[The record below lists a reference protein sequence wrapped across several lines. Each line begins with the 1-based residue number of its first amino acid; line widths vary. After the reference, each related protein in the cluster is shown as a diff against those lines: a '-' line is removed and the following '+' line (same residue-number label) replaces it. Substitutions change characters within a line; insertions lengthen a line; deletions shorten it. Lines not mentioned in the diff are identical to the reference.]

1 MGAAAFD
8 LDDDG
13 DQDLFVANDSG
24 PNALLRNLGD
34 GSFTDAGLLTG
45 TALSADGAT
54 QGSMG
59 AAVADAD
66 GNGLPDLVVTNFAH
80 DHYAYYRGLAPDLFL
95 EDAVG
100 AGIAAPTFAPLG
112 WGALF
117 LDADN
122 DGSLDIAFANGH
134 LYPQVL
140 EDPALGERYA
150 QPDQLFRRTGEG
162 YRETALGPPFRSSRG
177 MAFLDVEGDGAAEI
191 VVSNQDAPPTL
202 WRIEPPPSASWLRF
216 RLLDP
221 VGERSG
227 LGAEVSLS
235 AGLRSAAASLGAGDS
250 YASDSQRVL
259 HFGLGQHPET
269 PVAAAVRWADG
280 TVETHPALLPR
291 TTWLLRRGVP
301 AIPPPRPMTRPR
313 RIRRGRIGPG
323 SGRRA
328 GSPLVPLAAV
338 ALTLSAF
345 VPSEAAPPE
354 QDPEERRRMLRAL
367 ALLETGEP
375 ERAIPLLLEL
385 TEAVP
390 HHGPARLQLGALAIE
405 RGEWQVAAAHLR
417 AAAGSVGEEAP
428 EGAVPVQRPG
438 LAWALLADALDEA
451 GDLGE
456 ALEATERALRL
467 APAYLPALLRR
478 SAVARRL
485 AARDPEEP
493 EMRTVLLETA
503 LRAARSARERAPGRP
518 APWTA
523 LALAAHDAHL
533 PQLARCAAHRAL
545 ELAPDDSRPRYLFA
559 RIVSEADPAAALEAA
574 EGAVAAGLR
583 EEPAVWMTLGELRAF
598 RMDLDGS
605 LEAYRQALRLD
616 PAAAGEMASLPLD
629 AIAAGGDA
637 ELLDLLRDRAGRI
650 PDALNTRFALAK
662 AALRQ
667 GRTGSAVDELT
678 RLAAAAPDHAAILT
692 SLHAALRHT
701 GDDGTAD
708 AVLLRLEAVQA
719 AAAEAWERANAAR
732 QGSRKAREALAREDF
747 AAAVSLW
754 EGFLLDPALAA
765 ALAPGDLA
773 ADLAGLAGALASL
786 ERAAEAQRA
795 IREALRIRPFHP
807 EALARATVLAEDPE
821 EAARYRERAQLAAAD
836 CAAFPEAPP
845 GASGATADRE
855 LSGS

>member
-1 MGAAAFD
+1 MLFPALRRFPVPRLFPALLLGAGLSPLPHPAAVQTWRDIAEEAGLTVVTGTGGPDKNHIAESTGTGVAVLDYDQDGLPDLYFPNAPVWDEPAGDWRFRPGALYRNRGGGRFTEVTEAAGVGAAVYGQGAVSADFDADGLPDLQVTALGPNLLFRNRGDGTFAEIAAAAGTAGSGWSIGAVFLDADRDGFADLFVANYIETSEALIRAGERTRLWRGRVAVLDGPRGLVPQGNRFYRNRGDGTFADATASSGIGSLPARYSMGAAAFD

-80 DHYAYYRGLAPDLFL
+80 DPYAYYRGLAPDLFL

-202 WRIEPPPSASWLRF
+202 WRIEPPPSASWIRF

-301 AIPPPRPMTRPR
+301 AIP
-313 RIRRGRIGPG
+313 
-323 SGRRA
+323 
-328 GSPLVPLAAV
+328 L
-338 ALTLSAF
+338 
-345 VPSEAAPPE
+345 
-354 QDPEERRRMLRAL
+354 
-367 ALLETGEP
+367 
-375 ERAIPLLLEL
+375 
-385 TEAVP
+385 
-390 HHGPARLQLGALAIE
+390 PAR
-405 RGEWQVAAAHLR
+405 
-417 AAAGSVGEEAP
+417 
-428 EGAVPVQRPG
+428 
-438 LAWALLADALDEA
+438 
-451 GDLGE
+451 
-456 ALEATERALRL
+456 
-467 APAYLPALLRR
+467 
-478 SAVARRL
+478 
-485 AARDPEEP
+485 
-493 EMRTVLLETA
+493 
-503 LRAARSARERAPGRP
+503 
-518 APWTA
+518 
-523 LALAAHDAHL
+523 
-533 PQLARCAAHRAL
+533 
-545 ELAPDDSRPRYLFA
+545 
-559 RIVSEADPAAALEAA
+559 
-574 EGAVAAGLR
+574 
-583 EEPAVWMTLGELRAF
+583 
-598 RMDLDGS
+598 
-605 LEAYRQALRLD
+605 
-616 PAAAGEMASLPLD
+616 
-629 AIAAGGDA
+629 
-637 ELLDLLRDRAGRI
+637 
-650 PDALNTRFALAK
+650 
-662 AALRQ
+662 
-667 GRTGSAVDELT
+667 
-678 RLAAAAPDHAAILT
+678 
-692 SLHAALRHT
+692 
-701 GDDGTAD
+701 
-708 AVLLRLEAVQA
+708 
-719 AAAEAWERANAAR
+719 
-732 QGSRKAREALAREDF
+732 
-747 AAAVSLW
+747 
-754 EGFLLDPALAA
+754 
-765 ALAPGDLA
+765 
-773 ADLAGLAGALASL
+773 
-786 ERAAEAQRA
+786 
-795 IREALRIRPFHP
+795 
-807 EALARATVLAEDPE
+807 
-821 EAARYRERAQLAAAD
+821 
-836 CAAFPEAPP
+836 
-845 GASGATADRE
+845 
-855 LSGS
+855 